1 MKKQIQ
7 LAAVLTFILT
17 FFSSCEAIEAIFKV
31 GMGVGI
37 FIVLAVVA
45 VIIYIMSRFGKK

>member
-7 LAAVLTFILT
+7 LAAVFIFILI
-17 FFSSCEAIEAIFKV
+17 FFSSCEAIEGIFKA

-37 FIVLAVVA
+37 SIVLAVVA
-45 VIIYIMSRFGKK
+45 VIIYIMSRFEKK